1 MPETDSVEKNKT
13 IIIKPGSE
21 MTLEQF
27 EDLGKRNPGLRIK
40 LGKPK
45 LFPQDHNIPT
55 TDPFDMIPQNKL
67 DSPPS
72 KQ

>member
-1 MPETDSVEKNKT
+1 MSETDNTEIV
-13 IIIKPGSE
+13 IKPGSG

-40 LGKPK
+40 SGKPK
-45 LFPQDHNIPT
+45 LFPQDQNIPT
-55 TDPFDMIPQNKL
+55 TDPFDMIPQNKP